1 MNILTST
8 PSLTMYKIECK
19 DKFLLR
25 QISGSLNY
33 FDIPIVN
40 IETKCYG
47 QIFLESNKNK
57 IDLNFQ
63 NIQKSFFLPCRVIE
77 LVNEIKIILLD
88 HYIKFDS
95 LFYYPMRQILS
106 SNISSLK
113 LRHIHNI
120 IIEEIL
126 KNFDHQMSKEYLYKC
141 IWPNDHEVQLNKLD
155 THLTNLK
162 NTLRDSL
169 NYNLIFKSVS
179 GNIKFLIN

>member
-1 MNILTST
+1 
-8 PSLTMYKIECK
+8 MYKIKCE

-25 QISGSLNY
+25 QISDSLNY
-33 FDIPIVN
+33 FEIPI
-40 IETKCYG
+40 IITGTKCYG
-47 QIFLESNKNK
+47 QILIESYNNK
-57 IDLNFQ
+57 IELSFQ
-63 NIQKSFFLPCRVIE
+63 NFKRSFSLPCRVIE
-77 LVNEIKIILLD
+77 LVNEIKKIILD
-88 HYIKFDS
+88 HHVKFDS
-95 LFYYPMRQILS
+95 LLYYPLKQMLS
-106 SNISSLK
+106 SNISSIK
-113 LRHIHNI
+113 LRYIHNI

-126 KNFDHQMSKEYLYKC
+126 KNSDYQMSKEYLYKC